1 MRKENDDEDGPAI
14 QESFDYLL
22 TLISKFEYL
31 YKTIVKRNEI
41 FTLDGD
47 KIISFTSESIR
58 IYLTIRIYITG
69 PISS

>member
-1 MRKENDDEDGPAI
+1 MRKENDHEDGRAI

-22 TLISKFEYL
+22 TFISKFEYL

-58 IYLTIRIYITG
+58 IYLTIRMHIKG

>member
-47 KIISFTSESIR
+47 KIKSFTSESIR